1 MISKKRV
8 FSLKSVLL
16 SLSLLVLLSLSL
28 AAAESQVAGKYGV
41 QDALKDLGATT
52 FSAALEQ
59 AGMNETLNN
68 QGVLVIGKG
77 SFVVFAPDDDAFANA
92 TGIDIS
98 GLSENQTELK
108 GFLGYHIVWNDGLF
122 SSISQVSSLKTLQGE
137 NLTLESS
144 GLNTS
149 SSLNN
154 SSLENASAMLV
165 NGAKVLAS
173 KTYDSGTVYVIDR
186 VLVPKKLEARGV
198 VEAASELGAKKFT
211 EALKSAGLAE
221 RLNGQGPAGIASL
234 SEGPFTIFAPSDEAF
249 SRVPKETMDSISKKE
264 GGLRSLLSYHAI
276 DAKALIDRT
285 DLGSVKTLAGGSL
298 AVDESTGMVSSARV
312 LKSARYENGI
322 VYLIDQV
329 LVPIGLG

>member
-16 SLSLLVLLSLSL
+16 SLSLLVLLSFGL
-28 AAAESQVAGKYGV
+28 AAAESREAGV
-41 QDALKDLGATT
+41 QEALKDLGAMT

-77 SFVVFAPDDDAFANA
+77 SFVVFAPDDAAFANA

-122 SSISQVSSLKTLQGE
+122 SNISQVSSLKTLQGE
-137 NLTLESS
+137 NLTLK
-144 GLNTS
+144 S
-149 SSLNN
+149 SSLNTTGMNN
-154 SSLENASAMLV
+154 SSLENASILLV

-173 KTYDSGTVYVIDR
+173 KSYDNGTVYVIDK
-186 VLVPKKLEARGV
+186 VLVPKKLEGLGV
-198 VEAASELGAKKFT
+198 VEAAGDLGAKKFAD
-211 EALKSAGLAE
+211 ALKSAALAE

-234 SEGPFTIFAPSDEAF
+234 SEGPFTVFAPSDEAF
-249 SRVPKETMDSISKKE
+249 SGVPKETMDAISKKE

-276 DAKALIDRT
+276 DAKALINRT

-298 AVDESTGMVSSARV
+298 AIDESTGMVSSAKV
-312 LKSARYENGI
+312 LKSERYENGI

-329 LVPIGLG
+329 LVPIGLS